1 MPERKSKK
9 RSAKAK
15 AAPEPEDL
23 PLPTL
28 DEALMWVGEPVDDS
42 SGQRLGKVSGI
53 FADAETDEPK
63 WLVLKMGR
71 LAGEAAVPFE
81 HTAEGGGRVWVAYE
95 RETVRNSPR
104 LKAGQKLNAG
114 QELQLCEHYGI
125 RVGIGRAAEVAERE
139 GGEVTAVPAA

>member
-9 RSAKAK
+9 NATKTEV
-15 AAPEPEDL
+15 AAEPEEF

-28 DEALMWVGEPVDDS
+28 DEALLWVGEPVDDS
-42 SGQRLGKVSGI
+42 SGERLGKVSGI
-53 FADAETDEPK
+53 FADAETGEPK
-63 WLVLKMGR
+63 WLVLRMGR

-81 HTAEGGGRVWVAYE
+81 HSAEGGGRVWVAYE
-95 RETVRNSPR
+95 REAVRNSPR

-125 RVGIGRAAEVAERE
+125 RVGIGRAAEVARRE
-139 GGEVTAVPAA
+139 GEVTAVPAD